1 MSDKA
6 WVSNDFRKFFVSSN
20 HDNVFNLLIK
30 EDLETDDESL
40 VLVDDLKEAYK
51 NDYTGFMDF
60 MVDFYDV
67 YNDELKDELF
77 AWIIDNSE
85 FNNREEI
92 EREIAYYSFFK
103 DVIGHISKY
112 LNTYSLSEA
121 LDKCNDEIKGVT
133 KFVLAKY
140 YIDNHLSKNDYLNKS
155 ELGKMLYQLVEE
167 CFYQRSDLVVSLLQE
182 YQKQEEL
189 EKQEY
194 IKKRVNKIVNNA
206 YKKLRNNHYG
216 HDELQSLK
224 TTTNKKL
231 LEYLMEDDLI
241 IQSLNREFDSAI
253 SKVHE
258 EKVVVPVINKTKNV
272 VEVPQLHIIEVFYQK
287 HHLYYKKSQITLEII
302 TSPEIIGFYNIYLE
316 IDGDYEDE
324 KKVSK
329 LEELVSDIKE
339 SGLKRTESLRRLLSI
354 AQKDID
360 DYINR
365 EDEEEI
371 EIEEE
376 KSSLETKYQEIRKIG
391 KFDIY
396 QESRQSNPL
405 DVNKIMN
412 LIAPQDHQQIKP
424 LNSLIYQIGYDKVQ
438 GYLLKSPNMSI
449 SNLRSY
455 INLDRSLR
463 FEYQRILED
472 IEMYFRSS
480 LTYYLS
486 NKYDEKYIQ
495 VDSGHWFYKRGYLI
509 KTIFND
515 AQEHYDM
522 VRQLRER
529 IDDEIKNKNIQVRD
543 EFNRYKYA
551 LTFSTAAGIM
561 SFGWI
566 VNMFE
571 NINHNDKLEYLR
583 TYFRDV
589 SPQTFC
595 NWLMNLSQL
604 RNRCA
609 HYHSLFRLASLK
621 ELRPIMTKDQDANG
635 FDDDYKHSSLFYYTI
650 IMARLSPEVNN
661 IEDFIDAL
669 GILFRKVNRENDI
682 FDLSKDYSFPKNWR
696 TILENEKC
704 TRNYN
709 GINEVGI

>member
-391 KFDIY
+391 KFDVY

>member
-167 CFYQRSDLVVSLLQE
+167 CFYQRSDLVVSLLHE

-391 KFDIY
+391 KFDVY

>member
-167 CFYQRSDLVVSLLQE
+167 CFYQRSDLVVSLLHE

-302 TSPEIIGFYNIYLE
+302 TSPEIIGFYNIYHE

-391 KFDIY
+391 KFDVY

-412 LIAPQDHQQIKP
+412 LIAPQDHQQIKH

>member
-391 KFDIY
+391 KFDVY

-412 LIAPQDHQQIKP
+412 LIAPQDHQQIKH

>member
-412 LIAPQDHQQIKP
+412 LIAPQDHQQIKH